1 MVTVRFRALSA
12 LVVAGAA
19 LLLAACGNATVQ
31 PGSGATGQPTAG
43 ASSSAPTSS
52 PSSNPMPVPS
62 SAGGGGTFR
71 PGPTGIPVGSPK
83 AVTIDGVIEAGV
95 EPGCKVLTAGNTK
108 FLILGGSDVPM
119 GVPVRV
125 EGTLQP
131 GVLSTCQQGTPLRVT
146 SVKRR

>member
-1 MVTVRFRALSA
+1 MVTVRFRVLSA
-12 LVVAGAA
+12 LVAAGAA
-19 LLLAACGNATVQ
+19 VTLAACGNATEQ
-31 PGSGATGQPTAG
+31 SGSGSTEQPTSA
-43 ASSSAPTSS
+43 APSSVPTSE
-52 PSSNPMPVPS
+52 PSE
-62 SAGGGGTFR
+62 GGTFK

-108 FLILGGSDVPM
+108 FLILGGGDVPL

-146 SVKRR
+146 TVKRR

>member
-1 MVTVRFRALSA
+1 MVTVRIRALPA

-19 LLLAACGNATVQ
+19 MMLAACGNATEQ
-31 PGSGATGQPTAG
+31 SGSGSTGQPTPA
-43 ASSSAPTSS
+43 ASSSAPATSA
-52 PSSNPMPVPS
+52 PT
-62 SAGGGGTFR
+62 GGGTFK
-71 PGPTGIPVGSPK
+71 PGPTGIPVGSPR

-95 EPGCKVLTAGNTK
+95 EPNCKVLTAGNTK
-108 FLILGGSDVPM
+108 YLILGGDDVPM

>member
-19 LLLAACGNATVQ
+19 VLLTACGNVTAQ
-31 PGSGATGQPTAG
+31 PGSADRPTAG
-43 ASSSAPTSS
+43 AASSTPAGS
-52 PSSNPMPVPS
+52 PSADPVPVRS
-62 SAGGGGTFR
+62 SAGGTVR
-71 PGPTGIPVGSPK
+71 PGPSGIPVGSPK

-95 EPGCKVLTAGNTK
+95 EPGCSVLVAGNMTY
-108 FLILGGSDVPM
+108 LVLGGDDVPM

>member
-12 LVVAGAA
+12 LVVAGAV

-31 PGSGATGQPTAG
+31 PGSGSTDQPTAG
-43 ASSSAPTSS
+43 TSASAPTTSA
-52 PSSNPMPVPS
+52 NPMPVPS
-62 SAGGGGTFR
+62 GGGTFH

-95 EPGCKVLTAGNTK
+95 EPGCKVLVAGNTK
-108 FLILGGSDVPM
+108 FLILGGNDVPM

-131 GVLSTCQQGTPLRVT
+131 GVVSTCQQGTPLRVT

>member
-108 FLILGGSDVPM
+108 FLILGGNDVPM

>member
-108 FLILGGSDVPM
+108 FLILGGNDVPM
-119 GVPVRV
+119 GVPVTV